1 MCKSEIFAKIL
12 HEVSEETE
20 VPESDIVSRC
30 RNAEAVDARYILV
43 YFLYRK
49 GFYASTI
56 APFLNCRKRS
66 VNHMMSDFDSRM
78 KHSPMM
84 RLCFDRLHV
93 KLGGAIIV

>member
-12 HEVSEETE
+12 HEVSEAME
-20 VPESDIVSRC
+20 VPEFDIISGC
-30 RNAEAVDARYILV
+30 RNAEVVDARYILV
-43 YFLYRK
+43 YFLHKK

-66 VNHMMSDFDSRM
+66 VNHMISEFDSRM
-78 KHSPMM
+78 KNSPMM
-84 RLCFDRLHV
+84 RLCFDRLYV

>member
-1 MCKSEIFAKIL
+1 MCKTEIFAKIL

-20 VPESDIVSRC
+20 VPESDIVSGSRS
-30 RNAEAVDARYILV
+30 AEAVDARYILV
-43 YFLYRK
+43 YFLYRR

-66 VNHMMSDFDSRM
+66 VNHMMSDFESRM
-78 KHSPMM
+78 KNSPMM

-93 KLGGAIIV
+93 KLGGAITV